1 MTQPLITDDDLTTD
15 HHRAPAR
22 PATHW
27 TLDVYVPG
35 EPVTKGSA
43 KAFLPP
49 GGKFPVV
56 KQDNSAKQRA
66 WVAYIRDQ
74 VLQQWNRGPHDA
86 PFALDV
92 EFVLP
97 RRAGAPKSY
106 TPDHTRKPDVDKLLR
121 AVGDALSKVVWTDDS
136 RVIDWHGTKR
146 EAEPGE
152 TPGARIR
159 IAILP
164 TRRPR

>member
-1 MTQPLITDDDLTTD
+1 MTAALPLPIPED
-15 HHRAPAR
+15 APPT

-27 TLDVYVPG
+27 TIDVFVPG
-35 EPVTKGSA
+35 QPVTKGST
-43 KAFLPP
+43 KAFMPK
-49 GGKFPVV
+49 GGRFPVV
-56 KQDNSAKQRA
+56 KQDNSADQKA
-66 WVAYIRDQ
+66 WVAHVRHE
-74 VLQQWNRGPHDA
+74 VLAAWDHPTHRGPHDT

-97 RRAGAPKSY
+97 RRSGAPKSY
-106 TPDHTRKPDVDKLLR
+106 TPEHTRKPDIDKLTR
-121 AVGDALSKVVWTDDS
+121 AIMDSLSKVVWVDDS
-136 RVIDWHGTKR
+136 RVIDSHEHKR
-146 EAEPGE
+146 EAAPGE